1 MPTVRDGEQLRL
13 RGWYLTRLGDAVES
27 QRRLTGGMGRIM
39 IAAILAL
46 TLMVSGAAWKWN
58 SEGHPAKVA
67 GWTWESA
74 AVDDGGSPSP
84 ATGWTW

>member
-1 MPTVRDGEQLRL
+1 
-13 RGWYLTRLGDAVES
+13 
-27 QRRLTGGMGRIM
+27 MGRIM

-46 TLMVSGAAWKWN
+46 ALMFSGAAWKWN
-58 SEGHPAKVA
+58 SAGHPAKVA

-74 AVDDGGSPSP
+74 AVDDGGSPAP